1 MIPQISA
8 DAALTGIRKIADI
21 WAAAK
26 PDSLIDVTRQLR
38 VEPITLVD
46 QDCLL
51 LDSLPEV
58 MQSLLSI
65 FAGYYL
71 QAVAVTMQVGDVQVG
86 RHLDR
91 INPNRSASG
100 HLIDIAHNASGNV
113 LRMESYVDRLPVP
126 EEYEEELALE
136 AQGASFAKRGRDHL
150 RAARARLNRERRE
163 QRREDSAHRKSV
175 SLGDN
180 AQREL
185 KEAANL
191 SVGKIFDVSLTGGA
205 GGTGRGGPK
214 DQQTVSVPVAIRLMA
229 NAITS
234 ASLVHILSHGTQD
247 TSVKERYHAWRA
259 GRLEFIKD
267 LILCNDLI
275 DARRRNLMK
284 DKDGLYS
291 AIANR
296 QKNGFWSGILSG
308 QPSIGMASNLVVM
321 SSATADELEMRTN
334 YQLKN
339 FQQRQKIFQ
348 ETALMIMVVID
359 KEWDRVTFYHR
370 GIALPTQLGVR
381 DLKAANKGTGPD
393 VSDILRAYQ
402 LGNAPSL

>member
-38 VEPITLVD
+38 VEPLTLVD

-51 LDSLPEV
+51 LDALPEV

-71 QAVAVTMQVGDVQVG
+71 QAVAVTMQVGDIHVG

-91 INPNRSASG
+91 INPNRSAAG
-100 HLIDIAHNASGNV
+100 HLIDLGHTASGNI
-113 LRMESYVDRLPVP
+113 LRMESYADRLPTP
-126 EEYEEELALE
+126 EEYEDGLALE
-136 AQGASFAKRGRDHL
+136 AQGASTTKRVRDQL
-150 RAARARLNRERRE
+150 RAARGRLNREKRD
-163 QRREDSAHRKSV
+163 QRREDTAQRRSTNF
-175 SLGDN
+175 GDN
-180 AQREL
+180 MQREL
-185 KEAANL
+185 KEASNL
-191 SVGKIFDVSLTGGA
+191 SVGKLFDVQIGSG
-205 GGTGRGGPK
+205 K
-214 DQQTVSVPVAIRLMA
+214 NTVAVPIAIRLMA

-234 ASLVHILSHGTQD
+234 ASLVHILSHGSQD

-259 GRLEFIKD
+259 GRLDFIKD

-275 DARRRNLMK
+275 EARRRNLMK

-321 SSATADELEMRTN
+321 SSATADQLELRTN

-381 DLKAANKGTGPD
+381 DLKAANKGSGPD